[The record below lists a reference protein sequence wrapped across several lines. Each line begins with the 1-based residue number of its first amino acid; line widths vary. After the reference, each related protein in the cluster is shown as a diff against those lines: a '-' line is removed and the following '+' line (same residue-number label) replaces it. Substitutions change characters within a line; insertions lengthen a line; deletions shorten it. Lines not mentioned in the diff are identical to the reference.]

1 MALLVG
7 LIVKLVWS
15 DQAKLVTID
24 TVTEQVNIYDAKT
37 NLSKLIERV
46 EAGEEI
52 VIARSGRPVAHLVP
66 VPRRPNR
73 SPGSLRGAITIA
85 PDFDAPDEQLADLME
100 NGAIFPDPQSPR

>member
-1 MALLVG
+1 MR
-7 LIVKLVWS
+7 LVWS
-15 DQAKLVTID
+15 DQAKVVIVETMA
-24 TVTEQVNIYDAKT
+24 EQVNIYDAKT

-73 SPGSLRGAITIA
+73 SPGSLRGRITIA
-85 PDFDAPDEQLADLME
+85 PDFDESDEELTGPME
-100 NGAIFPDPQSPR
+100 NGAIFPDDQGPR

>member
-1 MALLVG
+1 M
-7 LIVKLVWS
+7 
-15 DQAKLVTID
+15 
-24 TVTEQVNIYDAKT
+24 NIYDAKT

-73 SPGSLRGAITIA
+73 SPGSLRGRITIA
-85 PDFDAPDEQLADLME
+85 SDFDTPDQEIADVMENGEIFPDEQA
-100 NGAIFPDPQSPR
+100 AR

>member
-1 MALLVG
+1 MA
-7 LIVKLVWS
+7 
-15 DQAKLVTID
+15 
-24 TVTEQVNIYDAKT
+24 EQVNIYDAKT

-73 SPGSLRGAITIA
+73 SPGSLRGRITIA
-85 PDFDAPDEQLADLME
+85 PDYDASDAELADLME
-100 NGAIFPDPQSPR
+100 DGATFPDEPGPQ